1 MSASTVE
8 TGNQQIVTVIV
19 SVLEEVLNQE
29 LTDVTAETRL
39 FDDLNLDSTGV
50 LALLMSLEDA
60 LDMQVDPE
68 DLQKSDLD
76 SVGSLAAFV
85 AGNR

>member
-8 TGNQQIVTVIV
+8 TGHQQIVTVIV
-19 SVLEEVLNQE
+19 TVLKEVLNQE
-29 LTDVTAETRL
+29 LSDVTAETRL
-39 FDDLNLDSTGV
+39 FDDLGLDSTGV
-50 LALLMSLEDA
+50 LALLMALEDA

-68 DLQKSDLD
+68 DLKKSDLD

-85 AGNR
+85 AENR

>member
-8 TGNQQIVTVIV
+8 TGHQQIVTVIV
-19 SVLEEVLNQE
+19 TVLEEVLNQE

-39 FDDLNLDSTGV
+39 FDDLSLDSTGV
-50 LALLMSLEDA
+50 LALLMALEDN
-60 LDMQVDPE
+60 LGLEVDPE
-68 DLQKSDLD
+68 DLKQSDLD

-85 AGNR
+85 AKSR